1 MVDMNK
7 QYLSSGGAGG
17 ADTDGDRSFL
27 TFYKERGAQIF
38 QACTIGGAPFLV
50 PQRTQNQHLVA
61 GQDEAAPLAGL
72 NFVQPAAFNT
82 LLKKGY
88 ITETNHFV
96 ITSIAISPVA
106 FGRVL
111 EDCSPTTATQPAL
124 APTAAMSSAGLVIDK
139 VVQGY
144 DKTGVLARS
153 VGTLFGDVWRATAS
167 NLSINF
173 LPAGSKCKNEI
184 GDAQSNPSGMT
195 FDSESVANGMVMF
208 GIRNVLDKGIK
219 TNPRSQNGDNTYINV
234 EFNNDA
240 FGDGIVVQDPTQ
252 LSAVTLDADGQYAV
266 IYEITYGGFLADAD
280 GNPINDPKA
289 LMLADKA
296 ARGVAA

>member
-1 MVDMNK
+1 MVEMNK

-38 QACTIGGAPFLV
+38 QACTIDGAPVLV

-61 GQDEAAPLAGL
+61 GQDELAPLAGL
-72 NFVQPAAFNT
+72 NFIQPAAFNL

-88 ITETNHFV
+88 ILETNHFV
-96 ITSIAISPVA
+96 ITSIGISPVA
-106 FGRVL
+106 FGRAL
-111 EDCSPTTATQPAL
+111 ENCDPPTATQPTL
-124 APTAAMSSAGLVIDK
+124 APTAAVVSSGLLIDK

-153 VGTLFGDVWRATAS
+153 VGTLFGDAWRAVSANMS
-167 NLSINF
+167 ANF
-173 LPAGSKCKNEI
+173 LPSGSKCKNEL
-184 GDAQSNPSGMT
+184 GDAAQNPSGLT
-195 FDSESVANGMVMF
+195 FDSESVANGMGMF
-208 GIRNVLDKGIK
+208 GVRNVLDKGVK
-219 TNPRSQNGDNTYINV
+219 TNPRNQNGDNTYMNL
-234 EFNNDA
+234 EFNNDV
-240 FGDGIVVQDPTQ
+240 FGDGILVEDPTG
-252 LSAVTLDADGQYAV
+252 LAAVTLDKKGQYV
-266 IYEITYGGFLADAD
+266 LIYEITFGGFCADAD

-296 ARGVAA
+296 ARGIAS